1 MSLAAQITP
10 TGISA
15 PSYEDILAS
24 LTLSFQTIYGV
35 DSYLG
40 PDSQDGQLLAVFA
53 AAINDVN
60 QMAVATY
67 NSFSPSTAQGV
78 GLSSVVKINGLAR
91 LVASNSTV
99 DVIIVGQAGTVISNG
114 VIADSLGN
122 NWNLPTTVT
131 IPIGGSITVTAT
143 AAVQGALTAAP
154 NTITTIATPT
164 RGWQTVTNPSAAIV
178 GQPVEDD
185 ATLRSRQSVS
195 TSLPALSVI
204 DAIVAAIGNI
214 PGMQRYKVYENATGT
229 TDGNGIPAHSISAV
243 TEGGDVQVIG
253 NTIASKKTPGT
264 GTYGTTSI
272 TVVDSEGISSTIH
285 FFTLAEIVITVEVD
299 ITALA
304 GYVST
309 TGTSIIAAIATAI
322 SSLDIGT
329 DVYYTKLFTAA
340 NLNGSPL
347 SSTYN
352 VTAIKISRDGNPV
365 APSDVVIAFNE
376 AAISA
381 VNNISLVV
389 T

>member
-1 MSLAAQITP
+1 
-10 TGISA
+10 
-15 PSYEDILAS
+15 